1 VEPEL
6 ICEPLKGG
14 DTLLLCS
21 DGLSD
26 LVDDWQ
32 LLDTL
37 NACKGDLENTCRK
50 LVDHAN
56 RNGGSDNVTVL
67 LARYE
72 A

>member
-1 VEPEL
+1 
-6 ICEPLKGG
+6 
-14 DTLLLCS
+14 
-21 DGLSD
+21 

-37 NACKGDLENTCRK
+37 NACQGDLENTCRK

-56 RNGGSDNVTVL
+56 RNGGSDNITVL

-72 A
+72 G